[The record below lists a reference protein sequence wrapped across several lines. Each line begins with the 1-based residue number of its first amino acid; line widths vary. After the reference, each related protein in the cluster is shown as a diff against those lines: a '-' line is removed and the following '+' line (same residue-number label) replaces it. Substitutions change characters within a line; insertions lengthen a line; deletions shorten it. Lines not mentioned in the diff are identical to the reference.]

1 MEVNSNSSKY
11 IYLAVSLIISYI
23 LFSVV
28 TPWVFSD
35 LSEYKRKNTVKTF
48 SKKLSVNLVDGIC
61 DFGTNNLINC
71 SDKSKP
77 TYVEL
82 PISMNKDQGIEFSYS
97 FWTKLND
104 PDRDNIIFTKGI
116 FPKTY
121 TLGHKFSEGKTYD
134 KDGIYTSSDHTKIN
148 EDNNNINNEQ
158 LVKCPTVRMSKKKLT
173 VTFNTLKKIHNVLE
187 YDFDEHGLLNSTDN
201 NPRWFLFN
209 LVFKEGTF
217 HTEYGLETKGVIVDL
232 YINEEHIKSK
242 FIEKDSLKLNDGD
255 IHFFPEGEQEDKGN
269 RLGNL
274 IYYNYALDINEVKE
288 LFGKG
293 FKDTPCNVSSGSGF
307 KMQKLNQTNKLGQS
321 AARLF
326 D

>member
-1 MEVNSNSSKY
+1 MEVNGNYKKY
-11 IYLAVSLIISYI
+11 IYLAISLVISYF

-35 LSEYKRKNTVKTF
+35 LNDYKRKNTVKTF
-48 SKKLSVNLVDGIC
+48 SDKIRIPLVDGIC
-61 DFGTNNLINC
+61 DFGTNNLVNC

-77 TYVEL
+77 TYLEL
-82 PISMNKDQGIEFSYS
+82 PVSMNKEQGIEFSYT

-121 TLGHKFSEGKTYD
+121 TLGHKFSEGKSYD
-134 KDGIYTSSDHTKIN
+134 KDGVYKSSDHTKIN
-148 EDNNNINNEQ
+148 EDENNVNNEQ
-158 LVKCPTVRMSKKKLT
+158 LVKCPTVRISKKKLT

-187 YDFDEHGLLNSTDN
+187 YDFDDHGLLNSTEN
-201 NPRWFLFN
+201 NPRWFLFS
-209 LVFKEGTF
+209 LAFREGLFKSD
-217 HTEYGLETKGVIVDL
+217 YGLETKGVIIDL

-242 FIEKDSLKLNDGD
+242 FIDNDSLKLNDAD
-255 IHFFPEGEQEDKGN
+255 VHFFPEGEQEDKGN

-274 IYYNYALDINEVKE
+274 DYYNYALTIDEVKE
-288 LFGKG
+288 NFYKG
-293 FKDTPCNVSSGSGF
+293 FNNTACNVVSGNNGSS
-307 KMQKLNQTNKLGQS
+307 KNNQINSLGQS
-321 AARLF
+321 SIRLF